1 MSYRRIVSAF
11 AFCAVAVLAFGTAA
25 WSAPV
30 QITTA
35 SKAPFGNYLTDSA
48 GRTLYMFTADM
59 QGMSMCTGA
68 CTKPWPA
75 VLTTGAPT
83 AGSGVEA
90 SALGTI
96 ANGSAQ
102 QVTYH
107 GHPLYYFIRDKA
119 AGSTAGEGINHF
131 GGSWYVISAAGNG
144 IQRDGKVLAD
154 ATSK

>member
-1 MSYRRIVSAF
+1 MRYREVANALCLSAF
-11 AFCAVAVLAFGTAA
+11 ASVAFIAAA

-35 SKAPFGNYLTDSA
+35 SKAPFGTYLTDSS
-48 GRTLYMFTADM
+48 GRTVYMFTADM
-59 QGMSMCTGA
+59 NGMSMCSGA

-75 VLTTGAPT
+75 VTTTGTPT
-83 AGSGVEA
+83 AANGVEA

-107 GHPLYYFIRDKA
+107 GHPLYYFIRDKS
-119 AGSTAGEGINHF
+119 AGSTEGEGITHF
-131 GGSWYVISAAGNG
+131 GGSWYVVSPAGKG
-144 IQRDGKVLAD
+144 IQPDGKPVP
-154 ATSK
+154 